1 MPLREYLS
9 RETIAA
15 DYWDPKWRTHLAC
28 TFRPDADDVAW
39 LRPFKF
45 EDLTQRGTVEFRS
58 VCEQPVRDAFAPA
71 AFHAGLAENIPA
83 LAELLASDTSLYG
96 HGYGAAELR
105 AIMSRREWPSFV
117 GRDALATQLNCI
129 LDLAEEGLRR
139 RGFGEEPLLAPLR
152 RRADTLVSPAREQ
165 LERLER
171 GETIEQIATDYAT
184 WKETSGV

>member
-1 MPLREYLS
+1 MFETPDTSESLVAAIDRRFFAPLR
-9 RETIAA
+9 R
-15 DYWDPKWRTHLAC
+15 PRTRRVGVELEL
-28 TFRPDADDVAW
+28 PVW
-39 LRPFKF
+39 N
-45 EDLTQRGTVEFRS
+45 LTPGKAT
-58 VCEQPVRDAFAPA
+58 DFAPA
-71 AFHAGLAENIPA
+71 AFHAGLAERVDA
-83 LAELLASDTSLYG
+83 LADLLASDTSLYG

-105 AIMSRREWPSFV
+105 AIMSRREWPSFLD
-117 GRDALATQLNCI
+117 RDALATQLNCI
-129 LDLAEEGLRR
+129 LDLAEEGLYR